1 MSTTTSPDVSDEMA
15 GAAGVAAPGAGGES
29 GAAHATDRGEIVL
42 SVKDVS
48 KVFPQGT
55 LFSRRYVNALKHV
68 SFDLHKGEI
77 VSLVGESGSGKST
90 AARVV
95 ARLERPTSGTFEL
108 NGEVINA
115 KTRRR
120 APLSYRKHVQM
131 VFQDPFGSL
140 NPNARVDH
148 FLERPLKLH
157 GLVKGG
163 ADLRKREEELMEM
176 VGLDPSMLE
185 SFPHQ
190 LSGGQ
195 RQRVA
200 IARALSV
207 EPTVILADEPT
218 SMLDVSVRI
227 GVLNLMR
234 DLADQQGISIIFITH
249 DLASARYI
257 ADRTMVMYSGE
268 IVEYGEALDIMGNP
282 AHPYTKLLT
291 SAVPDPHR
299 ARSLQPEAR
308 AALREQIRGAM
319 YGTGTAKDPQ
329 VGMSP
334 VYENVRGDHWVRVLE
349 PTSRLKET
357 A

>member
-1 MSTTTSPDVSDEMA
+1 MTVHGQTA
-15 GAAGVAAPGAGGES
+15 GLAAPSARE
-29 GAAHATDRGEIVL
+29 DVVL
-42 SVKDVS
+42 SVKNVS

-55 LFSRRYVNALKHV
+55 LFSRRYVNALKNV
-68 SFDLHKGEI
+68 SFDLHRGEI

-108 NGEVINA
+108 NGTQVQAN
-115 KTRRR
+115 TRRR
-120 APLSYRKHVQM
+120 APLSYRKQVQM

-157 GLVKGG
+157 GLVSG
-163 ADLRKREEELMEM
+163 ASQLRQREEELIEM
-176 VGLDPSMLE
+176 VGLDPSMLD

-200 IARALSV
+200 IARALAV

-234 DLADQQGISIIFITH
+234 DLADEQGISIIFITH

-268 IVEYGEALDIMGNP
+268 IVEFGEAIDIMGNP
-282 AHPYTKLLT
+282 QHPYTKLLT

-299 ARSLQPEAR
+299 VRSLQPEER
-308 AALREQIRGAM
+308 SKLRSQIKAAM
-319 YGTGTAKDPQ
+319 YGSGTAAEPESGL
-329 VGMSP
+329 VP
-334 VYENVRGDHWVRVLE
+334 VYQNTGGDHWVRVLE
-349 PTSRLKET
+349 PGGN
-357 A
+357 AGGDAA